1 MEYELTSEEK
11 TMRLGSALGAL
22 LKPGDIVLLKGELG
36 AGKTVFARGLAK
48 GLGVSMDY
56 DVVSPTFTL
65 LNIYPGKC
73 SFFHADLYRLS
84 QGEVLDLELLDEAH
98 EGVLAV
104 EWPERAGDIWPVGS
118 LLIQFA
124 SPDQLRRLVR
134 ISGPE
139 AILKNFQEHE
149 TPGQDD

>member
-1 MEYELTSEEK
+1 L
-11 TMRLGSALGAL
+11 RLGAL
-22 LKPGDIVLLKGELG
+22 LGELLTPGDIVLLKGELG

-73 SFFHADLYRLS
+73 CFYHADLYRLS
-84 QGEVLDLELLDEAH
+84 QGEVLDLELLDEAQ

-104 EWPERAGDIWPVGS
+104 EWPERAGDIWPMGS
-118 LLIQFA
+118 LLVQFA
-124 SPDQLRRLVR
+124 TPGQSRRLVK
-134 ISGPE
+134 ISGPKAVLE
-139 AILKNFQEHE
+139 NLQN
-149 TPGQDD
+149 D